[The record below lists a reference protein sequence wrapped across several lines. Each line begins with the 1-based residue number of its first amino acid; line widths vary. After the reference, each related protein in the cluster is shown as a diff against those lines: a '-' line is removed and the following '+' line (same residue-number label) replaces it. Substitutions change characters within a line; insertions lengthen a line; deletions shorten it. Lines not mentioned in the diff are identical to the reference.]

1 MEKKCVWNKPQILN
15 WIANLLYA
23 VAVVM
28 FLYGVLF
35 VVVHLPIFPLRE
47 VRIEGELK
55 HVSSQQ
61 VKLITAR
68 YLKGNFFTVDLENT
82 RDAFKKLP
90 WARNVTVRRRWPSAL
105 EVVIEEHKE
114 LARWGNVAL
123 VNTYGEL
130 FNAASDSELPI
141 FLGPADG
148 VHEVTDHFG
157 VMRELLASVSL
168 RVSEIALTPRRSWQ
182 IRTDNGL
189 VIALGREEMESR
201 LKRFVSVY
209 PQTVTS
215 ANGHL
220 SYVDL
225 RYPNGFSV
233 RKEGGQVTNKT
244 SPPVVEAK
252 KMKTKLPATK
262 KKSENKKSAQHN
274 RSRQKN

>member
-1 MEKKCVWNKPQILN
+1 MWNKPQILN

-23 VAVVM
+23 IAVVM
-28 FLYGVLF
+28 LLYGVLY

-68 YLKGNFFTVDLENT
+68 YLKGNFFTVDLENA

-90 WARNVTVRRRWPSAL
+90 WARNVTVRRRWPGAL
-105 EVVIEEHKE
+105 EVVIEEHRE
-114 LARWGNVAL
+114 LARWGSVAL

-130 FNAASDSELPI
+130 FNAASDSELPV

-148 VHEVTDHFG
+148 VHEVTEHFSA
-157 VMRELLASVSL
+157 MSELLATAKLS
-168 RVSEIALTPRRSWQ
+168 VSEIALTPRRSWQ
-182 IRTDNGL
+182 IRTRNGL

-209 PQTVTS
+209 PQTLTS

-233 RKEGGQVTNKT
+233 RKTGGLDSGKGAAPSVDTKVT
-244 SPPVVEAK
+244 K
-252 KMKTKLPATK
+252 KMLQDKTKKTG
-262 KKSENKKSAQHN
+262 NKKPSQLN
-274 RSRQKN
+274 QLRQKK

>member
-1 MEKKCVWNKPQILN
+1 MWNKPQILN

-68 YLKGNFFTVDLENT
+68 YLKGNFFTVDLEKT

-148 VHEVTDHFG
+148 VHEVTKHYG
-157 VMRELLASVSL
+157 ALSELLGSVEMK
-168 RVSEIALTPRRSWQ
+168 VSEIALTPRRSWQ

-189 VIALGREEMESR
+189 IIALGRDEMVSR

-209 PQTVTS
+209 PQTLAS

-220 SYVDL
+220 NYVDL
-225 RYPNGFSV
+225 RYPNGFSL
-233 RKEGGQVTNKT
+233 RKLGG
-244 SPPVVEAK
+244 VEANKALASVLDK
-252 KMKTKLPATK
+252 KQTNQSLKAK
-262 KKSENKKSAQHN
+262 
-274 RSRQKN
+274 QKNSEAQKSGRLNQSKQKK